1 MLAEELRDHHARHMR
16 QYEMIKSL
24 ETSLREAQA
33 RLAEAQDW
41 LTRCVQGQ
49 RDVVDETR
57 QLLVDYRNTLE
68 GYRAA
73 LEQQCA
79 PSHPEES
86 AVAVRSA
93 VPTPAPAPL
102 SSATD
107 VPVVRDC
114 ETCVVEYDARA
125 SPRASAGTPADST
138 GNRFVNTLSTV
149 PSGTPAD
156 STGNRATGKCSRLDR
171 PSPNLLGSGAAGTGV
186 QASHGA
192 AAGAHSVPDIEDEEL
207 VWREDDELPLYV
219 DSRRD
224 PVRMHADDRAEAP
237 ALRTGH
243 EEPARARDASG
254 GRASCRVPRDGE
266 GGRQDSDA
274 SAGDSTQA
282 QSHER
287 VLGLRGHAADVEGAH
302 EPPSGAEGPA
312 AAGPDA
318 QAEARPEVQARE
330 RERRRQARAQGTQG
344 SMGHAR
350 LRDAAGKSASDGF
363 GHAWPGETS
372 AEGASYGGTG
382 GSVFGQGL
390 RGGFDEG
397 HVTLKDQVGQW
408 KASARRLIA
417 GAGRAFVAGRQVVSE
432 LFALVREVSRVASLL
447 RRS

>member
-1 MLAEELRDHHARHMR
+1 M
-16 QYEMIKSL
+16 
-24 ETSLREAQA
+24 
-33 RLAEAQDW
+33 
-41 LTRCVQGQ
+41 
-49 RDVVDETR
+49 
-57 QLLVDYRNTLE
+57 
-68 GYRAA
+68 
-73 LEQQCA
+73 
-79 PSHPEES
+79 
-86 AVAVRSA
+86 
-93 VPTPAPAPL
+93 
-102 SSATD
+102 
-107 VPVVRDC
+107 
-114 ETCVVEYDARA
+114 
-125 SPRASAGTPADST
+125 
-138 GNRFVNTLSTV
+138 
-149 PSGTPAD
+149 
-156 STGNRATGKCSRLDR
+156 
-171 PSPNLLGSGAAGTGV
+171 LGSGAAGTGV

-287 VLGLRGHAADVEGAH
+287 RVKGLRGHAADVEGAH

-350 LRDAAGKSASDGF
+350 LRDAAGKTASDGF

-397 HVTLKDQVGQW
+397 HVTLKDQVG
-408 KASARRLIA
+408 
-417 GAGRAFVAGRQVVSE
+417 
-432 LFALVREVSRVASLL
+432 
-447 RRS
+447 

>member
-1 MLAEELRDHHARHMR
+1 MR

-24 ETSLREAQA
+24 ETSLGEARA

-41 LTRCVQGQ
+41 LTGCVQGQ
-49 RDVVDETR
+49 RDVLDETR
-57 QLLVDYRNTLE
+57 ELLVDYRNTLE
-68 GYRAA
+68 VYRAA
-73 LEQQCA
+73 LQQQRTPA
-79 PSHPEES
+79 DNHER

-93 VPTPAPAPL
+93 VSAPAPL
-102 SSATD
+102 SSATH
-107 VPVVRDC
+107 VPVVQDC

-125 SPRASAGTPADST
+125 SPGASAWAPEDSCT
-138 GNRFVNTLSTV
+138 GSRE
-149 PSGTPAD
+149 AK
-156 STGNRATGKCSRLDR
+156 KCSRLDR

-192 AAGAHSVPDIEDEEL
+192 AAGAHSVPDVEDEEL

-224 PVRMHADDRAEAP
+224 PVRMHADDRAGAP
-237 ALRTGH
+237 ALRAGH

-254 GRASCRVPRDGE
+254 GRASCRLPRDGE

-274 SAGDSTQA
+274 STGDSTHA
-282 QSHER
+282 QSR
-287 VLGLRGHAADVEGAH
+287 QGLVRLRGHAAEFEGAY
-302 EPPSGAEGPA
+302 ELSSGAEGAA
-312 AAGPDA
+312 AAGLEVG
-318 QAEARPEVQARE
+318 AEARPEVQARE

-344 SMGHAR
+344 SDKGSMPHAR
-350 LRDAAGKSASDGF
+350 LRDAAGKTASDGF

-408 KASARRLIA
+408 KAWARRLIA
-417 GAGRAFVAGRQVVSE
+417 SAGRAFVAGRQVFSE

>member
-16 QYEMIKSL
+16 QYETIKSL

-79 PSHPEES
+79 PSHPQES

-93 VPTPAPAPL
+93 VPAPAPL

-114 ETCVVEYDARA
+114 ETCVVEYGARP
-125 SPRASAGTPADST
+125 SPRASAW
-138 GNRFVNTLSTV
+138 
-149 PSGTPAD
+149 TPAD

-287 VLGLRGHAADVEGAH
+287 VLGLRGHAADVEGAP

-312 AAGPDA
+312 AAGLDA

-350 LRDAAGKSASDGF
+350 LRDAAGKTASDGF

-408 KASARRLIA
+408 KAWARRLIA

-447 RRS
+447 MRS

>member
-1 MLAEELRDHHARHMR
+1 
-16 QYEMIKSL
+16 MIKSL
-24 ETSLREAQA
+24 EASLREAQA

-73 LEQQCA
+73 LEQHCA
-79 PSHPEES
+79 PSDPQES

-93 VPTPAPAPL
+93 VPTPVPTPL

-107 VPVVRDC
+107 VPVVQDC
-114 ETCVVEYDARA
+114 ETCVVEYGART
-125 SPRASAGTPADST
+125 SPRASAW
-138 GNRFVNTLSTV
+138 
-149 PSGTPAD
+149 TPAD

-302 EPPSGAEGPA
+302 EPSSGAEGPA

-350 LRDAAGKSASDGF
+350 LRDAAGKTASDGF
-363 GHAWPGETS
+363 GHAWPGEMS
-372 AEGASYGGTG
+372 AEGASYCGTG

-408 KASARRLIA
+408 KAWARRLIA

-447 RRS
+447 MRS